1 VKHAK
6 IVIKSPFPKEE
17 ILELV
22 IDKTDLQNV
31 LKKAISATEK
41 KSALPILSNFLLEAK
56 DDKLTVQGTDLE
68 VHVSVSV
75 FAKVENE
82 GIACVNAKKL
92 TDISRLLPSNEV
104 YIKLEDNHLKVKSG
118 KTKYNLPV
126 SSPEDFPNMY
136 PFPEDNAF
144 IISGENLQKAISK
157 TIYATSKEESR
168 FALQGVLFKSLD
180 GTIDVVATDGHR
192 LALYTIERTGTG
204 DINIIVP
211 QKALNELKK
220 LLTGLED
227 VEVAATDQYVFFR
240 TKEWILM
247 SRLLEGAFPD
257 YTQVI
262 PKEFSRE
269 IKLNKKEFLEA
280 VKRVSAVI
288 EGDTK
293 PLKLTLKEGVLELK
307 SASPEYGEAVDEI
320 SIDYSD
326 EEFSIGF
333 NAKYLIEAV
342 DVIDSED
349 IIIKFTNPSAQTL
362 FLPSDETD
370 KYKAIV
376 MPMEV

>member
-1 VKHAK
+1 
-6 IVIKSPFPKEE
+6 
-17 ILELV
+17 LELV
-22 IDKTDLQNV
+22 IEKNDLQNV

-56 DDKLTVQGTDLE
+56 DDKLIVQGTDLE

-75 FAKVENE
+75 FAKVEKE
-82 GIACVNAKKL
+82 GVACVNAKKL
-92 TDISRLLPSNEV
+92 TDISRLLPSSEV
-104 YIKLEDNHLKVKSG
+104 YIHLEDNKLKIKSG
-118 KTKYNLPV
+118 KSRYNLPV
-126 SSPEDFPNMY
+126 SPAEDFPNLY
-136 PFPEDNAF
+136 PFPEENAF

-180 GTIDVVATDGHR
+180 GSIDVVATDGHR
-192 LALYTIERTGTG
+192 LALYTVDRTGTG

-211 QKALNELKK
+211 QKALNELKR

-227 VEVAATDQYVFFR
+227 VEIAATDQYVFFR

-262 PKEFSRE
+262 PEVFSRE
-269 IKLNKKEFLEA
+269 IKVMKKEFLDS

-293 PLKLTLKEGVLELK
+293 PLKLTLKENLLELK
-307 SASPEYGEAVDEI
+307 SASPEYGEAIDEI

-326 EEFSIGF
+326 EEFTIGF
-333 NAKYLIEAV
+333 NAKYIIEAV
-342 DVIDSED
+342 DVIDTDEV
-349 IIIKFTNPSAQTL
+349 IIKFTNPNAQTL
-362 FLPSDETD
+362 FVPSEETD
-370 KYKAIV
+370 RYKAIV
-376 MPMEV
+376 MPMEIT

>member
-1 VKHAK
+1 M
-6 IVIKSPFPKEE
+6 
-17 ILELV
+17 ELV
-22 IDKTDLQNV
+22 IDKSDLQNV

-56 DDKLTVQGTDLE
+56 EDKLIVQGTDLE

-75 FAKVENE
+75 FAKVEEE
-82 GIACVNAKKL
+82 GVACVNAKKL

-104 YIKLEDNHLKVKSG
+104 YIKLEGNTLKIKSG
-118 KTKYNLPV
+118 RTKYNLPV
-126 SSPEDFPNMY
+126 SPAEDFPNLY
-136 PFPEDNAF
+136 PFPEENAF
-144 IISGENLQKAISK
+144 VISGENLQKAISK
-157 TIYATSKEESR
+157 TLYATSKEESR

-192 LALYTIERTGTG
+192 LALYTIDRTGTG

-269 IKLNKKEFLEA
+269 IEVEKKEFLDA

-293 PLKLTLKEGVLELK
+293 PLKLTLKPGTLELK
-307 SASPEYGEAVDEI
+307 SASPEYGEAIDELT
-320 SIDYSD
+320 IDYND

-333 NAKYLIEAV
+333 NAKYIIEAV
-342 DVIDSED
+342 EVIDTD
-349 IIIKFTNPSAQTL
+349 KVIIKFTSPNAQTL
-362 FLPSDETD
+362 FLPSEETD
-370 KYKAIV
+370 RYKAIV
-376 MPMEV
+376 MPMEIT

>member
-1 VKHAK
+1 M
-6 IVIKSPFPKEE
+6 
-17 ILELV
+17 ELV
-22 IDKTDLQNV
+22 IDKSDLQNV

-75 FAKVENE
+75 FAKVEQE
-82 GIACVNAKKL
+82 GIACVNAKKI

-104 YIKLEDNHLKVKSG
+104 YIKLEDNNLRIKSG
-118 KTKYNLPV
+118 RTKYNLPI
-126 SSPEDFPNMY
+126 SSADDFPNLY

-144 IISGENLQKAISK
+144 VISGENLQKAISK
-157 TIYATSKEESR
+157 TLYATSKEESR

-192 LALYTIERTGTG
+192 LALYNIDRTGNG

-211 QKALNELKK
+211 QKALNELKR

-257 YTQVI
+257 YSQVI
-262 PKEFSRE
+262 PENFSRE
-269 IKLNKKEFLEA
+269 IHVNKKEFLDA

-293 PLKLTLKEGVLELK
+293 PLKLVLKTGEEGGILQLR
-307 SASPEYGEAVDEI
+307 SASSEYGEAVDELN
-320 SIDYSD
+320 IDYSD

-333 NAKYLIEAV
+333 NAKYIIEAV
-342 DVIDSED
+342 DVIDTESV
-349 IIIKFTNPSAQTL
+349 IVKFTNPNAQTL
-362 FLPSDETD
+362 FLPSEDTD
-370 KYKAIV
+370 RYKAIV
-376 MPMEV
+376 MPMEIT

>member
-1 VKHAK
+1 
-6 IVIKSPFPKEE
+6 
-17 ILELV
+17 LELV
-22 IDKTDLQNV
+22 IDKTDLQNL

-56 DDKLTVQGTDLE
+56 EDKLTVQGTDLE

-75 FAKVENE
+75 FAKVEKE
-82 GIACVNAKKL
+82 GVACVNAKKI

-104 YIKLEDNHLKVKSG
+104 YLKLEGNNLKIKSG
-118 KTKYNLPV
+118 RTKYNLPV
-126 SSPEDFPNMY
+126 SPAEDFPTMY

-144 IISGENLQKAISK
+144 IISGENLQKSISK

-192 LALYTIERTGTG
+192 LALYTIDRTGTG

-257 YTQVI
+257 YSQVI
-262 PKEFSRE
+262 PEQFSRE
-269 IKLNKKEFLEA
+269 ITVDKKEFLDA

-293 PLKLTLKEGVLELK
+293 PLKLTLKENTLELK

-320 SIDYSD
+320 NVDYQD

-333 NAKYLIEAV
+333 NAKYIIEAV
-342 DVIDSED
+342 DVVDTD
-349 IIIKFTNPSAQTL
+349 KVIIKFTNPNAQTL
-362 FLPSDETD
+362 FVPSEETD
-370 KYKAIV
+370 RYKAIV
-376 MPMEV
+376 MPMEIS

>member
-1 VKHAK
+1 M
-6 IVIKSPFPKEE
+6 
-17 ILELV
+17 ELV
-22 IDKTDLQNV
+22 IDKSDLQNV

-56 DDKLTVQGTDLE
+56 EDKLVVQGTDLE

-75 FAKVENE
+75 FAKVEQE
-82 GIACVNAKKL
+82 GVACVNAKKL

-104 YIKLEDNHLKVKSG
+104 YIKLEDSTLKIKSG
-118 KTKYNLPV
+118 RTKYNLPV
-126 SSPEDFPNMY
+126 SPAEDFPNLY
-136 PFPEDNAF
+136 PFPEENAF
-144 IISGENLQKAISK
+144 VISGENLQKAISK
-157 TIYATSKEESR
+157 TLYATSKEESR
-168 FALQGVLFKSLD
+168 FALQGVLFKSMD

-192 LALYTIERTGTG
+192 LALYTIDRTGTG

-269 IKLNKKEFLEA
+269 IKVEKKEFLDA

-293 PLKLTLKEGVLELK
+293 PLKLTLKPQTLELK
-307 SASPEYGEAVDEI
+307 SASSEYGEAVDELSI
-320 SIDYSD
+320 SYED

-333 NAKYLIEAV
+333 NAKYVMEAV
-342 DVIDSED
+342 EVIDTD
-349 IIIKFTNPSAQTL
+349 RVIIEFTSPNAQTL
-362 FLPSDETD
+362 FLPSEETD
-370 KYKAIV
+370 RYKAIV
-376 MPMEV
+376 MPMEIT

>member
-1 VKHAK
+1 
-6 IVIKSPFPKEE
+6 
-17 ILELV
+17 LELV
-22 IDKTDLQNV
+22 IEKSDLQNI

-56 DDKLTVQGTDLE
+56 DDRLTVQGTDLE

-75 FAKVENE
+75 FAKIENE
-82 GIACVNAKKL
+82 GKACVNAKKL

-104 YIKLEDNHLKVKSG
+104 YIKLEDNVLKIKSG

-126 SSPEDFPNMY
+126 VSSEDFPMMY

-144 IISGENLQKAISK
+144 VVSGDDIQKAISK
-157 TIYATSKEESR
+157 TSYATSKEETR
-168 FALQGVLFKSLD
+168 YALQGVLFKSLD

-192 LALYTIERTGTG
+192 LALYTINRNGSG
-204 DINIIVP
+204 DVEIIVP

-227 VEVAATDQYVFFR
+227 VEMAASDQYVFFR

-257 YTQVI
+257 YTKVI
-262 PKEFSRE
+262 PQDFNIQ
-269 IKLNKKEFLEA
+269 IKLDKKEFLDA

-288 EGDTK
+288 EGDPK
-293 PLKLTLKEGVLELK
+293 PIKLTLRENTLQLVSK
-307 SASPEYGEAVDEI
+307 SAEYGEAADELPVE
-320 SIDYSD
+320 YTG

-333 NAKYLIEAV
+333 NARYLIEAV
-342 DVIDSED
+342 EVIDGD
-349 IIIKFTNPSAQTL
+349 TAVIRFTTPNAQTL
-362 FLPSDETD
+362 ILPEDEND
-370 KYKAIV
+370 RYKAIV
-376 MPMEV
+376 MPMEIA

>member
-1 VKHAK
+1 M
-6 IVIKSPFPKEE
+6 
-17 ILELV
+17 ELI
-22 IDKTDLQNV
+22 IDKSDLQNV

-56 DDKLTVQGTDLE
+56 EDKLTVQGTDLE

-75 FAKVENE
+75 FAKVEQE
-82 GIACVNAKKL
+82 GVACVNAKKL
-92 TDISRLLPSNEV
+92 TDISRLLPSSEV
-104 YIKLEDNHLKVKSG
+104 YIKLEDNKLKIKSG
-118 KTKYNLPV
+118 KSRYNLPV
-126 SSPEDFPNMY
+126 SPAEDFPNLY
-136 PFPEDNAF
+136 PFPEENAF
-144 IISGENLQKAISK
+144 VISGENLQKAILK
-157 TIYATSKEESR
+157 TLYATSKEESR

-192 LALYTIERTGTG
+192 LALYTIDRTGTG

-211 QKALNELKK
+211 QKALNELKR

-269 IKLNKKEFLEA
+269 IKVNKKEFLDA

-293 PLKLTLKEGVLELK
+293 PLKLTLKPEVLELK
-307 SASPEYGEAVDEI
+307 SASPEYGEAIDEL
-320 SIDYSD
+320 SIEYSD
-326 EEFSIGF
+326 EEFTIGF
-333 NAKYLIEAV
+333 NAKYIIEAV
-342 DVIDSED
+342 DVIDSEEV
-349 IIIKFTNPSAQTL
+349 IIKFTNPNAQTL
-362 FLPSDETD
+362 FVPSDEND
-370 KYKAIV
+370 RYKAIV
-376 MPMEV
+376 MPMEIT

>member
-1 VKHAK
+1 M
-6 IVIKSPFPKEE
+6 
-17 ILELV
+17 ELV
-22 IDKTDLQNV
+22 IDKSDLQNV

-56 DDKLTVQGTDLE
+56 EDKLVVQGTDLE

-75 FAKVENE
+75 FAKVEQE
-82 GIACVNAKKL
+82 GVACVNAKKL

-104 YIKLEDNHLKVKSG
+104 YIKLEDNTLKIKSG
-118 KTKYNLPV
+118 RTKYNLPV
-126 SSPEDFPNMY
+126 SPAEDFPNLY
-136 PFPEDNAF
+136 PFPEENAF
-144 IISGENLQKAISK
+144 VISGENLQKAISK
-157 TIYATSKEESR
+157 TLYATSKEESR

-192 LALYTIERTGTG
+192 LALYTIDRTGTG

-227 VEVAATDQYVFFR
+227 VEVAATDQYIFFR

-269 IKLNKKEFLEA
+269 IEVEKKEFLDA

-293 PLKLTLKEGVLELK
+293 PLKLTLKSGTLELK
-307 SASPEYGEAVDEI
+307 SASSEYGEAVDELSI
-320 SIDYSD
+320 SYED

-333 NAKYLIEAV
+333 NAKYVIEAV
-342 DVIDSED
+342 EVIDTD
-349 IIIKFTNPSAQTL
+349 RVIIKFTSPNAQTL
-362 FLPSDETD
+362 FLPSEETD
-370 KYKAIV
+370 RYKAIV
-376 MPMEV
+376 MPMEIT

>member
-1 VKHAK
+1 M
-6 IVIKSPFPKEE
+6 
-17 ILELV
+17 ELV
-22 IDKTDLQNV
+22 IEKNDLQNV

-56 DDKLTVQGTDLE
+56 DDKLIVQGTDLE

-75 FAKVENE
+75 FAKVEKE
-82 GIACVNAKKL
+82 GVACVNAKKL
-92 TDISRLLPSNEV
+92 TDISRLLPSSEV
-104 YIKLEDNHLKVKSG
+104 YIHLEDNKLKIKSG
-118 KTKYNLPV
+118 KSRYNLPV
-126 SSPEDFPNMY
+126 SPAEDFPNLY
-136 PFPEDNAF
+136 PFPEENAF

-180 GTIDVVATDGHR
+180 GSIDVVATDGHR
-192 LALYTIERTGTG
+192 LALYTVDRTGTG

-211 QKALNELKK
+211 QKALNELKR

-227 VEVAATDQYVFFR
+227 VEIAATDQYVFFR

-262 PKEFSRE
+262 PEVFSRE
-269 IKLNKKEFLEA
+269 IKVMKKEFLDS

-293 PLKLTLKEGVLELK
+293 PLKLTLKENLLELK
-307 SASPEYGEAVDEI
+307 SASPEYGEAIDEI

-326 EEFSIGF
+326 EEFTIGF
-333 NAKYLIEAV
+333 NAKYIIEAV
-342 DVIDSED
+342 DVIDTDEV
-349 IIIKFTNPSAQTL
+349 IIKFTNPNAQTL
-362 FLPSDETD
+362 FVPSEETD
-370 KYKAIV
+370 RYKAIV
-376 MPMEV
+376 MPMEIT

>member
-1 VKHAK
+1 M
-6 IVIKSPFPKEE
+6 
-17 ILELV
+17 ELV
-22 IDKTDLQNV
+22 IDKSDLQNV

-56 DDKLTVQGTDLE
+56 EDKLVVQGTDLE

-75 FAKVENE
+75 FAKVEQE
-82 GIACVNAKKL
+82 GVACVNAKKL

-104 YIKLEDNHLKVKSG
+104 YIKLEDNTLKIKSG
-118 KTKYNLPV
+118 RTKYNLPV
-126 SSPEDFPNMY
+126 SPAEDFPNLY
-136 PFPEDNAF
+136 PFPEENAF
-144 IISGENLQKAISK
+144 VISGENLQKAISK
-157 TIYATSKEESR
+157 TLYATSKEESR
-168 FALQGVLFKSLD
+168 FALQGVLFKSMD

-192 LALYTIERTGTG
+192 LALYTIDRTGTG

-269 IKLNKKEFLEA
+269 IEVEKKEFLDA

-293 PLKLTLKEGVLELK
+293 PLKLTLKPQTLELK
-307 SASPEYGEAVDEI
+307 SASSEYGEAVDELSI
-320 SIDYSD
+320 SYED

-333 NAKYLIEAV
+333 NAKYVIEAV
-342 DVIDSED
+342 EVIDTD
-349 IIIKFTNPSAQTL
+349 RVIIKFTNPNAQTL
-362 FLPSDETD
+362 FLPSEETD
-370 KYKAIV
+370 RYKAIV
-376 MPMEV
+376 MPMEIT

>member
-1 VKHAK
+1 M
-6 IVIKSPFPKEE
+6 
-17 ILELV
+17 ELV
-22 IDKTDLQNV
+22 IDKSDLQNV

-56 DDKLTVQGTDLE
+56 EDKLVVQGTDLE

-75 FAKVENE
+75 FAKVEQE
-82 GIACVNAKKL
+82 GVACVNAKKL

-104 YIKLEDNHLKVKSG
+104 YIKLEDNTLKIKSG
-118 KTKYNLPV
+118 RTKYNLPV
-126 SSPEDFPNMY
+126 SPAEDFPNLY
-136 PFPEDNAF
+136 PFPEENAF
-144 IISGENLQKAISK
+144 VISGENLQKAISK
-157 TIYATSKEESR
+157 TLYATSKEESR

-192 LALYTIERTGTG
+192 LALYTIDRTGTG

-269 IKLNKKEFLEA
+269 IEVEKKEFLDA

-293 PLKLTLKEGVLELK
+293 PLKLTLKPETLELK
-307 SASPEYGEAVDEI
+307 SASSEYGEAVDELSI
-320 SIDYSD
+320 SYED

-333 NAKYLIEAV
+333 NAKYVIEAV
-342 DVIDSED
+342 EVIDTD
-349 IIIKFTNPSAQTL
+349 RVIIKFTSPNAQTL
-362 FLPSDETD
+362 FLPSEETD
-370 KYKAIV
+370 RYKAIV
-376 MPMEV
+376 MPMEIT